1 MMSSGCRHFP
11 RREPGCPA
19 GVRFSARTNGLPGE
33 RLSFFRTCAGA
44 ELALLVEH
52 RRGRFA
58 FEIKLSTAPAVSR
71 GFWLAREDVTEEHT
85 FVVAPVGTGYPM
97 AEGVDVIP
105 PERIRE
111 LFVASA

>member
-1 MMSSGCRHFP
+1 M
-11 RREPGCPA
+11 
-19 GVRFSARTNGLPGE
+19 
-33 RLSFFRTCAGA
+33 
-44 ELALLVEH
+44 
-52 RRGRFA
+52 
-58 FEIKLSTAPAVSR
+58 SR
-71 GFWLAREDVTEEHT
+71 GFWLAREDVTAEHT